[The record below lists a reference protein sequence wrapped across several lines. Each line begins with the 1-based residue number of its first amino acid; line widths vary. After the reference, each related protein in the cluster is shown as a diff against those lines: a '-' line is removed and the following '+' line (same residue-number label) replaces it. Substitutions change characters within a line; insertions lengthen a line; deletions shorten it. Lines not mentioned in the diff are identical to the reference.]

1 MTAAVTS
8 MSTRS
13 LGTSRGRVRAASRGD
28 RRVAR
33 GDALAEAMDGLI
45 AEVYG
50 QALRHTASITDA
62 ERVTREALMKAEAAL
77 RRGASIAEVRQAAL
91 TATARRLRAWRL
103 AQTRGSALASARG
116 ALRRAFLLGLT
127 TVASAQVGFF
137 LI

>member
-13 LGTSRGRVRAASRGD
+13 LSASRD
-28 RRVAR
+28 RAR
-33 GDALAEAMDGLI
+33 DAFGGGRGISRSDAIAEAVDGLI

-50 QALRHTASITDA
+50 QALRQTARVADA
-62 ERVTREALMKAEAAL
+62 ERITREVLMKAEAAL
-77 RRGASIAEVRQAAL
+77 RRGTSIADVRQAAL
-91 TATARRLRAWRL
+91 TATTRRLRAWRL